1 MLVAKEK
8 VVQVDDIRVFIPSK
22 DYETSKSF
30 YQALGFKMDYVS
42 DDLSLFENG
51 DCFFFLQRFYN
62 HDLANNLV
70 LQLSV
75 LDINEA
81 HERIKCLQ
89 GFDFKYNPI
98 QEERWGKVIFLW
110 GPSGELW
117 QITEFTGN

>member
-1 MLVAKEK
+1 
-8 VVQVDDIRVFIPSK
+8 VQVDDIRVFIPSK
-22 DYETSKSF
+22 DYETSQSF

-42 DDLSLFENG
+42 EDLSLFENG

-81 HERIKCLQ
+81 YERIASLE

-98 QEERWGKVIFLW
+98 QQERWGKVIFLW
-110 GPSGELW
+110 GPSGEFW
-117 QITEFTGN
+117 QITEFTGRK

>member
-1 MLVAKEK
+1 M
-8 VVQVDDIRVFIPSK
+8 QVDDIRAFIPSK
-22 DYETSKSF
+22 DYQVSKLF

-42 DDLSLFENG
+42 DDLTLFENG

-62 HDLANNLV
+62 EELANNLV

-81 HERIKCLQ
+81 YDKISGLQ
-89 GFDFKYNPI
+89 GFEFKYNPI